1 MQPNTIEKMSI
12 KLIILLLFL
21 NFSVVFTLVKIE
33 IQKSELNDNSS
44 KLTSTN
50 TSLGT
55 LLGYKKEVQNRTI
68 NVFYGVPYALPPI
81 GKLRFRKT
89 KLINKFPNEP
99 YSALNFKPHCPKAKH
114 KQFHPTDTYSEDC
127 LHLNIWTPNLE
138 YAKINDRCSVKYPVM
153 IYIPAGTMSVFL

>member
-1 MQPNTIEKMSI
+1 MNEKMSI
-12 KLIILLLFL
+12 KLIILLFL
-21 NFSVVFTLVKIE
+21 NFSVVFTLVNIE
-33 IQKSELNDNSS
+33 IGKSILKDNSS
-44 KLTSTN
+44 TLTSIN

-99 YSALNFKPHCPKAKH
+99 YSALNFKPHCSKRDRKN
-114 KQFHPTDTYSEDC
+114 FHPTDTFSEDC
-127 LHLNIWTPNLE
+127 LYLNIWTPSLE
-138 YAKINDRCSVKYPVM
+138 SVKTHDRCNAKYPVM
-153 IYIPAGTMSVFL
+153 IYIFGGKTRETL